1 MEYNFNLNSNLRENV
16 SLENFKGKKLVLYFY
31 PKDNTSGCTTEAIE
45 FSELIQEFEKLNTVV
60 VGISRDSVKTHQNF
74 INKHDLKIELL
85 SDPNR
90 EINKQYDVLKNKK
103 MYGKDVIGTVR
114 STFIFD
120 EDSNLIK
127 EFRNVKAK
135 GHAEEVLEFIKGLN

>member
-1 MEYNFNLNSNLRENV
+1 MEYSFNLNSNLRENV
-16 SLENFKGKKLVLYFY
+16 SLEDFKGKKLVLYFY
-31 PKDNTSGCTTEAIE
+31 PKDNTSACTTEAIE
-45 FSELIQEFEKLNTVV
+45 FSELTDEFEKENAVV

-85 SDPNR
+85 SDPDR
-90 EINKQYDVLKNKK
+90 EINKQYEVLKPKK

-120 EDSNLIK
+120 ENSNLIK

-135 GHAEEVLEFIKGLN
+135 GHAKAVLDFIKEMK